1 MSVNISLT
9 LKLFLCFLGLAAF
22 GCQSSSSD
30 SITINSEEAATSE
43 EQKVLKDAKIIS
55 LSGFLSEVLYDLG
68 LEEQI
73 IARDVTTTYPES
85 LAALPNLGHISQLN
99 SEAIL
104 ALQPDV
110 VILEEAQL
118 GQFKQYEQLQKS
130 NITIITVPT
139 THSLSNAINAAEYLK
154 QYVSIEQQKFVDL
167 KKQIIADSIELEKG
181 VASIEEKAKVLFIY
195 ARGAG
200 RLMVA
205 GTNTSAAAIIEKAG
219 AQNAIS
225 SFDNFKP
232 LTPEALIEASPDV
245 ILMFKSGL
253 AGLDGKEGLEQ
264 IVGIPQTPA
273 YQNNRIIAMD
283 GHYLTAFGPRA
294 SKAALELFNQ
304 VYTDPL

>member
-1 MSVNISLT
+1 VEIPHQQVETLT
-9 LKLFLCFLGLAAF
+9 NAR
-22 GCQSSSSD
+22 
-30 SITINSEEAATSE
+30 
-43 EQKVLKDAKIIS
+43 VIS
-55 LSGFLSEVLYDLG
+55 LSGFISELLYELG
-68 LEEQI
+68 LEEQV
-73 IARDVTTTYPES
+73 IARDVTTSYPES
-85 LAALPNLGHISQLN
+85 MTSLPNLGHISQLN

-154 QYVSIEQQKFVDL
+154 QYISIDEQKIVDL
-167 KKQIIADSIELEKG
+167 KAQIIADSIDL
-181 VASIEEKAKVLFIY
+181 ASQLATVEEKAKVLFIY

-225 SFDNFKP
+225 SFDSFKP

-253 AGLDGKEGLEQ
+253 ASLDGREGLEQ